1 MLLFACAAPCLA
13 VGSLSFSLQFHQQA
27 SKQASNGV
35 SLLKL
40 SLSLQLALGTC
51 SDHLLDADAYH
62 GVVQEDDNGDG
73 DDDSDSLHVL
83 GAGRSK

>member
-27 SKQASNGV
+27 SKQRGLFVQA
-35 SLLKL
+35 L

-62 GVVQEDDNGDG
+62 GVVQEDDDNGNG
-73 DDDSDSLHVL
+73 NDDCDSLHVL
-83 GAGRSK
+83 RAGRSK

>member
-1 MLLFACAAPCLA
+1 LF
-13 VGSLSFSLQFHQQA
+13 
-27 SKQASNGV
+27 
-35 SLLKL
+35 KL

-73 DDDSDSLHVL
+73 DDNGNDSDSLHVL
-83 GAGRSK
+83 RAGRSK

>member
-27 SKQASNGV
+27 SKQRGLFVQA
-35 SLLKL
+35 L

-83 GAGRSK
+83 RAGRSK

>member
-13 VGSLSFSLQFHQQA
+13 VGSLSLACNST

-35 SLLKL
+35 SFFKL

-51 SDHLLDADAYH
+51 SDHLLDTDAYH

-73 DDDSDSLHVL
+73 GDNDNDSDSLHVL
-83 GAGRSK
+83 RAGRSK